1 MRSVLVIE
9 PYYAEWAKARKK
21 WSKKERFADKVRDA
35 WEHANKAERLVF
47 VLFVLSDAAMIL
59 FSFAA
64 FLDSALLPT
73 YGVFFAVFLVI
84 TVIADRVLVLRDRR
98 IPGWRMEGKAE
109 LVEDVRRALGKLGL
123 ANCEQVRIV
132 RDEAIRLLERK
143 EHRHEAIVHGA
154 LEVVVL
160 AALVCVFNFLVTGL
174 EYSLLPEI
182 AGALAFIAIAAA
194 VIILLSVHV
203 IWIAADR
210 FGALPVS
217 QLRLFIDDL
226 SFLLVEVER
235 TPAPVRPRPRRRRRT
250 M

>member
-1 MRSVLVIE
+1 MIE

-21 WSKKERFADKVRDA
+21 WSEKERFADKVRDA
-35 WEHANKAERLVF
+35 WDHANKVERCVF
-47 VLFVLSDAAMIL
+47 SLFILSDAVLIL
-59 FSFAA
+59 FSLVALF
-64 FLDSALLPT
+64 DSTLLPA
-73 YGVFFAVFLVI
+73 YVIFLAVFLVVTAI
-84 TVIADRVLVLRDRR
+84 TDRVLVLRDRR
-98 IPGWRMEGKAE
+98 IPEWRMEGKAE
-109 LVEDVRRALGKLGL
+109 LVEDVRRSLGKLGL

-143 EHRHEAIVHGA
+143 EHRHETIVHGA

-174 EYSLLPEI
+174 EYNLLPEI

-203 IWIAADR
+203 IWIAADCS
-210 FGALPVS
+210 GALPVS

-226 SFLLVEVER
+226 SCLLVEEAR
-235 TPAPVRPRPRRRRRT
+235 TPSPVRPRPRRRRRT
-250 M
+250 VQH